1 MACEWFATLDLCRFY
16 GTEATAALTLGAGHL
31 LSPELLLVVAREAS
45 EWVPRSDPTDD
56 MLALYQLHF
65 RREFEAK
72 VASWRA
78 QAIAVARVR
87 VVSFFCFV
95 FFCFCFVFVL
105 LLIVVGWIDMVGWLA
120 YLAWLDGM
128 ISFWLVRFFFG
139 FFVSLPCQRL
149 YVCVI
154 HPGSVICCPSTGGR
168 GAGSRFA
175 RPDPAPAIVQSPG
188 CEQDASPSPQR
199 GDARLPAGGRLKR
212 VKLLYIATAVRLS
225 YLDQLGS

>member
-87 VVSFFCFV
+87 VSFFLFV
-95 FFCFCFVFVL
+95 CFCFVLFCFVVFFL
-105 LLIVVGWIDMVGWLA
+105 
-120 YLAWLDGM
+120 
-128 ISFWLVRFFFG
+128 FFF
-139 FFVSLPCQRL
+139 V
-149 YVCVI
+149 Y
-154 HPGSVICCPSTGGR
+154 
-168 GAGSRFA
+168 
-175 RPDPAPAIVQSPG
+175 
-188 CEQDASPSPQR
+188 
-199 GDARLPAGGRLKR
+199 
-212 VKLLYIATAVRLS
+212 
-225 YLDQLGS
+225 